1 MMLARTNLKSKLERV
16 RDKNTSPE
24 QLLSE
29 VKSIFNQVE
38 DTYEVIQSKLENVDD
53 STHNNFNLDLLESE
67 RVFHIKHIEKICVDY
82 RLRFL
87 DSSYFKNKIPFEAF
101 QKIKQLEEEHQT
113 SLNGFKIMAP
123 SKLFKLENADD
134 PLLFAPIGNDYY
146 YLIHK
151 WGNDLSPFRKLI
163 MWSFKCF
170 ENFMITVFISAL
182 IATSLVPNGFF
193 MDPENSGTEFFLLF
207 IFMFKWIGG
216 VSLYYGFAKG
226 KNFSES
232 IWKSKYYNA

>member
-1 MMLARTNLKSKLERV
+1 MLAKTNLQSKLERV
-16 RDKNTSPE
+16 RNRDNSGEK
-24 QLLSE
+24 LLDQI
-29 VKSIFNQVE
+29 KTIFDQVE
-38 DTYEVIQSKLENVDD
+38 DKYNSIESKLSNSDDVD
-53 STHNNFNLDLLESE
+53 FNDFDLDLLES
-67 RVFHIKHIEKICVDY
+67 RNVYHISHIQKICIDY

-87 DSSYFKNKIPFEAF
+87 DSSYFKNEIPFEAI
-101 QKIKQLEEEHQT
+101 QKIKNLEQEHET
-113 SLNGFKIMAP
+113 ELKGFKIMAP

-151 WGNDLSPFRKLI
+151 WGNDLSPFRKLA
-163 MWSFKCF
+163 MWPFKCF
-170 ENFMITVFISAL
+170 ENFMLTVFLTAL
-182 IATSLVPNGFF
+182 LATSLVPNGFF

-216 VSLYYGFAKG
+216 VALYYGFAKG
-226 KNFSES
+226 KNFNEA